1 MKTQKSPKQFS
12 KYLSLSALV
21 LVPALIG
28 WFARGAIIS
37 APVAAAPVVHPLRL
51 KGYTY
56 TSPLLAYDIEGTPTN
71 TWTAALESK
80 INTFIDQEK
89 ASKNVD
95 SISVYLRSYG
105 GPVIDI
111 NPSEQFTPASLNKIP
126 LMITIFKMAE
136 DNPAFL
142 DQNVTIPDGTDANG
156 QVEVPPSS
164 VLEPGHTYTVEQAV
178 ERMIISSDNNAYQAL
193 IKIADIPTYEQ
204 TYKDLNIDLQ
214 TDGGPPVDFI
224 TTKQYSYFLRILYN
238 STYLNRDYSEKALDL
253 LTQVDYKD
261 GLVAGVGDSSVKV
274 AHKFGI
280 GTKLS
285 STGGVSRE
293 LHDCGI
299 VYYSGTNYLLCVMT
313 KSSGTLSQVTHSISG
328 ISRLI
333 YNYITTNKL

>member
-1 MKTQKSPKQFS
+1 MKKQRNPKQFG
-12 KYLSLSALV
+12 KYLGLSALV
-21 LVPALIG
+21 LVPALVG
-28 WFARGAIIS
+28 WFARGVTIS

-56 TSPLLAYDIEGTPTN
+56 TSPLLAYDLEGTPT
-71 TWTAALESK
+71 TDWTTTLQSK

-89 ASKNVD
+89 ANKNVD
-95 SISVYLRSYG
+95 SISVYLRSYS

-126 LMITIFKMAE
+126 LMITLFKMAQ

-156 QVEVPPSS
+156 QVEIPPTS

-193 IKIADIPTYEQ
+193 IKVADIPTYEQ
-204 TYKDLNIDLQ
+204 TYKDLGIDLQ
-214 TDGGPPVDFI
+214 TDGGEPKDFI

-238 STYLNRDYSEKALDL
+238 STYLDRDYSEKALDL

-261 GLVAGVGDSSVKV
+261 GLVAGIGDNSVKV

-280 GTKLS
+280 GTKMSGTTL
-285 STGGVSRE
+285 SRE

-299 VYYSGTNYLLCVMT
+299 VYFSGGNYLLCVMT
-313 KSSGTLSQVTHSISG
+313 KSSGTLPQVTHTISG

-333 YNYITTNKL
+333 YNYITTNNP